1 MCFCTWF
8 PLLLFELGMILY
20 LYVHTCDRYAW
31 LYKVDTKKQYEKIL
45 TATIYRLNSTK
56 INIHNKDN
64 LDKAL
69 LLISLGL
76 PPKEIENLL
85 GES

>member
-1 MCFCTWF
+1 MS
-8 PLLLFELGMILY
+8 LY
-20 LYVHTCDRYAW
+20 LYVPLKRETSCWVYSVTRGTSYSSISRKTLLDSDDFE
-31 LYKVDTKKQYEKIL
+31 V
-45 TATIYRLNSTK
+45 

-76 PPKEIENLL
+76 PHKEIEELL
-85 GES
+85 KE

>member
-1 MCFCTWF
+1 MN
-8 PLLLFELGMILY
+8 LHLY
-20 LYVHTCDRYAW
+20 AHTCDRYAW
-31 LYKVDTKKQYEKIL
+31 VYRVDTQKQYEKVV
-45 TATIYRLNSTK
+45 TATIYSLKSTK

-76 PPKEIENLL
+76 PHKEIEDLL